1 MSRKF
6 LAFLVLFASLGQSS
20 LVAQAKAPPPY
31 DVAEARRDFLGLD
44 LKATEFQAIK
54 AIVDKD
60 AKELERQRA
69 TIRECQARLAKLMI
83 AEKPDLGEIGLVVR
97 QSLDAEYA
105 QRMIQISR
113 NLDLRA
119 LLGDERW
126 AALYRI
132 VKGLQLFP
140 KAEDLRDLVAK
151 ETDPAGLKAL
161 YQVLKALR

>member
-1 MSRKF
+1 
-6 LAFLVLFASLGQSS
+6 
-20 LVAQAKAPPPY
+20 
-31 DVAEARRDFLGLD
+31 
-44 LKATEFQAIK
+44 
-54 AIVDKD
+54 
-60 AKELERQRA
+60 
-69 TIRECQARLAKLMI
+69 
-83 AEKPDLGEIGLVVR
+83 
-97 QSLDAEYA
+97 
-105 QRMIQISR
+105 MIQISR